1 MANESPSSA
10 GQQFSED
17 LRRIR
22 EDRDVSLDEI
32 HSETR
37 IARTLIESFEEGALY
52 DHPTYNR
59 VYLRSFVKAYAEALE
74 ISREVALDGLD
85 DALEGSYDR
94 ELADRYLAS
103 PSDSSVSPSIE
114 EEESPSLS
122 DEADEEVEE
131 PPESRKDPQK
141 DLTSVSAPTAGGPE
155 GRGGIVG
162 PPRAVGRNED
172 DEPSSSPDQ
181 TTEDS
186 EEAGVSSSVPTEED
200 REESDEE
207 PPAAQP
213 ETSSPPDERENQ
225 RPASEPGSDDSSA
238 EAPSWIEGETD
249 DGEEDRPEPDSPTP
263 PPEESS
269 DLGSIGGTGIVG
281 EPTAVGSDDSSSGSE
296 AVSEPSPAASPGS
309 PPPSDQ
315 NDTSTASRRV
325 YVTGIGIAVV
335 LLVLVGLGLT
345 YFTNGTTSDSTA
357 QSSPPTTADSTS
369 TVAEQD
375 TAVAEDPAPP
385 PADVT
390 LGETIHL
397 TVLAT
402 ENVSPIRIER
412 DEDLRRPYW
421 IENGEAGV
429 FPFQQEVIL
438 ENELSDVQ
446 LFVEGHPYPIEP
458 ADTVGGLQL
467 TRGQIESFVDTLRGE
482 ATTLSVTPD
491 TIPVGEPSV
500 QP

>member
-1 MANESPSSA
+1 MANESLSSA

-59 VYLRSFVKAYAEALE
+59 VYLRSFVKAYAEAVK
-74 ISREVALDGLD
+74 ISREVALESLD

-103 PSDSSVSPSIE
+103 PSESSASSSFE
-114 EEESPSLS
+114 DEESPSFS
-122 DEADEEVEE
+122 EEAEEDLEE
-131 PPESRKDPQK
+131 SSESSGSSQMDPS
-141 DLTSVSAPTAGGPE
+141 SVAAPTAGGPE

-172 DEPSSSPDQ
+172 DDPSSSSEQPKD
-181 TTEDS
+181 DS
-186 EEAGVSSSVPTEED
+186 EEAGVSPSVPTEEN
-200 REESDEE
+200 REEPDEE
-207 PPAAQP
+207 SP
-213 ETSSPPDERENQ
+213 EAELETSPPDEREDPW
-225 RPASEPGSDDSSA
+225 PASEPESDDSST
-238 EAPSWIEGETD
+238 EAPSWIEDEED
-249 DGEEDRPEPDSPTP
+249 AGEEDHPEPDSLSS

-281 EPTAVGSDDSSSGSE
+281 EPTAVGSDDSSSGPE
-296 AVSEPSPAASPGS
+296 AAPEPSPAASPRS
-309 PPPSDQ
+309 PSPSNQ
-315 NDTSTASRRV
+315 NDTSTANRRV

-335 LLVLVGLGLT
+335 LLVLVGLGLA

-375 TAVAEDPAPP
+375 TAAAEDPVPP

-402 ENVSPIRIER
+402 ENVSAIRIER
-412 DEDLRRPYW
+412 DDDLRRPYW

-429 FPFQQEVIL
+429 FPFQEEVIL

-446 LFVEGHPYPIEP
+446 LFVEGHPFPVEP

-467 TRGQIESFVDTLRGE
+467 TRAQIASFVDTLRGE

-491 TIPVGEPSV
+491 TIPVGEPSA

>member
-1 MANESPSSA
+1 MADETPSSA

-32 HSETR
+32 HDETR

-52 DHPTYNR
+52 DHPTYNP
-59 VYLRSFVKAYAEALE
+59 VYLRSFVKAYAEAVE
-74 ISREVALDGLD
+74 ISREVALNGLD
-85 DALEGSYDR
+85 DALEGTYDR

-103 PSDSSVSPSIE
+103 PSDASASPSVEEEGDSSPSDEAEADVEASPEFGEDPQEDRSSVSP
-114 EEESPSLS
+114 
-122 DEADEEVEE
+122 
-131 PPESRKDPQK
+131 
-141 DLTSVSAPTAGGPE
+141 PTAGGPE

-172 DEPSSSPDQ
+172 DEPASSSEQATD
-181 TTEDS
+181 DS
-186 EEAGVSSSVPTEED
+186 EGAGASPSVPTEED
-200 REESDEE
+200 HEEPDDE
-207 PPAAQP
+207 PPAAEP
-213 ETSSPPDERENQ
+213 ETSSPADEREDD
-225 RPASEPGSDDSSA
+225 RPASEFGADDSSTG
-238 EAPSWIEGETD
+238 APSWVEDETD
-249 DGEEDRPEPDSPTP
+249 AGEEAHSEPDVP
-263 PPEESS
+263 PPPNEENS

-281 EPTAVGSDDSSSGSE
+281 EPTALGSDDSSSGSDP
-296 AVSEPSPAASPGS
+296 ASDPSPAASPGS
-309 PPPSDQ
+309 PPPS
-315 NDTSTASRRV
+315 NRSDTSTANRRV

-335 LLVLVGLGLT
+335 LLVLVGLGLA
-345 YFTNGTTSDSTA
+345 YFTNGTTSDSTVE
-357 QSSPPTTADSTS
+357 SSPPTTADTTS

-402 ENVSPIRIER
+402 ENVNPILIER

-429 FPFQQEVIL
+429 FPFQEEVTL
-438 ENELSDVQ
+438 ENQLSDVQ
-446 LFVEGHPYPIEP
+446 LFVEGHLYSVEP

-467 TRGQIESFVDTLRGE
+467 TRSQIESFVDTLRGE

-491 TIPVGEPSV
+491 TIPVGEPSE